1 MKIKKVFE
9 QKNLFN
15 AGWKRLGRANAIIM
29 DILLGFK
36 EESLTNGT
44 LVRCAVAKNE
54 IRCEIRSQSMKA
66 VYNRNSDLDSD
77 GLIDRTVLT

>member
-15 AGWKRLGRANAIIM
+15 AGWKRLGRANAIM

-36 EESLTNGT
+36 EESLTHGT
-44 LVRCAVAKNE
+44 LVRCAVAKCE